1 MAQNFTVLLYKTYHW
16 VIMYVY
22 VLWRKVFVI
31 GKCISNKEINVVE
44 LLLFLSSNMKQFKAI
59 ALEHWP
65 DTREFIAVCWIVK

>member
-1 MAQNFTVLLYKTYHW
+1 
-16 VIMYVY
+16 MYVY

-59 ALEHWP
+59 ALEH
-65 DTREFIAVCWIVK
+65 